1 MLNFRLAI
9 RFIINP
15 QKGSYSSYASW
26 LTIIGLA
33 IGVTALMLTTSIID
47 GFEEVVSNKL
57 SNIEGQGR
65 VGHILDK
72 QFRLD
77 NEQIKPLLNNPNIT
91 VQPFIRGACLIRKG
105 VKLDGVFIEGVN
117 KYPTLLSGVDSN
129 DIKNN
134 EIILGEVLASSL
146 NAKIGDKI
154 FLQNFY
160 SSEVSF
166 SSSNILSF
174 IVTNIFNS
182 GLQEYDK
189 NMAYIS
195 LEKAQILFG
204 NGANDITGLIVE
216 ENNSSNINVHYP
228 FYFETWKE
236 RHALLFEWMTVQ
248 QWPAYIMFGLIIFVG
263 LVNLFAA
270 IAMIIIEKNGSI
282 ALLLTQGI
290 PDLSLKNV
298 FILQGAIIGILG
310 ALIGGVFSV
319 GLIKIQM
326 KYSILKIPSDIY
338 FMDQIPFSFQMNK
351 YFIILFLVCL
361 SSMIASWWST
371 YSFKNINTSEVLRY
385 E

>member
-1 MLNFRLAI
+1 
-9 RFIINP
+9 
-15 QKGSYSSYASW
+15 
-26 LTIIGLA
+26 
-33 IGVTALMLTTSIID
+33 
-47 GFEEVVSNKL
+47 
-57 SNIEGQGR
+57 
-65 VGHILDK
+65 
-72 QFRLD
+72 
-77 NEQIKPLLNNPNIT
+77 
-91 VQPFIRGACLIRKG
+91 
-105 VKLDGVFIEGVN
+105 
-117 KYPTLLSGVDSN
+117 
-129 DIKNN
+129 
-134 EIILGEVLASSL
+134 
-146 NAKIGDKI
+146 
-154 FLQNFY
+154 
-160 SSEVSF
+160 
-166 SSSNILSF
+166 
-174 IVTNIFNS
+174 
-182 GLQEYDK
+182 
-189 NMAYIS
+189 MAYIS

-204 NGANDITGLIVE
+204 NGANDITGLIVQ
-216 ENNSSNINVHYP
+216 ENNNSNINVHYP

-298 FILQGAIIGILG
+298 FVLQGAIIGILG
-310 ALIGGVFSV
+310 SLIGGVFSV